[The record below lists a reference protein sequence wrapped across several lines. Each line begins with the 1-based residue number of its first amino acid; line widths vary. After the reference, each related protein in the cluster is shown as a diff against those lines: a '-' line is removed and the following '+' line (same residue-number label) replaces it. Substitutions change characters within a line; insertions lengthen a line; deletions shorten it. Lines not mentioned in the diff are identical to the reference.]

1 MNNVENLTP
10 DEQKA
15 ISKYSLLNSLFLL
28 VNGINLLY
36 VNNTVKQGEYHL
48 YLVTAL
54 LIISVVITVMT
65 VIVYFRKIRHI
76 RKYKSRY
83 LIAVS
88 LIIFLFVLHVFIC
101 KDYVIDIFAGERTIV
116 TSEYSVLWDYFYTE
130 CDGKE
135 IRINLKDETIA
146 KLRDNE
152 YIDSDEI
159 YNFDTN
165 TYYYKKK
172 AHITYYPNSKLLK
185 EAFVEKQNKKTFCG
199 DTITKGD
206 D

>member
-1 MNNVENLTP
+1 MNEVINMNNAENFT
-10 DEQKA
+10 DAEQKA
-15 ISKYSLLNSLFLL
+15 INKYSLLNSLFIL
-28 VNGINLLY
+28 VNGINLVY

-48 YLVTAL
+48 YLATAL
-54 LIISVVITVMT
+54 LIISAVITVMT

-76 RKYKSRY
+76 RKYRSKY
-83 LIAVS
+83 LISVS
-88 LIIFLFVLHVFIC
+88 LVIFLFLLHVFIC
-101 KDYVIDIFAGERTIV
+101 KDYVIDIFAGEKTIV

-130 CDGKE
+130 IDGEE

-152 YIDSDEI
+152 YIDSEEI

-185 EAFVEKQNKKTFCG
+185 EAFVEK
-199 DTITKGD
+199 
-206 D
+206 

>member
-1 MNNVENLTP
+1 MNNVEKFTP
-10 DEQKA
+10 DEKKA
-15 ISKYSLLNSLFLL
+15 INKYSCLNSLFLL
-28 VNGINLLY
+28 VNGINLAY
-36 VNNTVKQGEYHL
+36 VNNTVKQGAYHL
-48 YLVTAL
+48 YLVMAL
-54 LIISVVITVMT
+54 LIISAVITVMT

-185 EAFVEKQNKKTFCG
+185 EAFVEK
-199 DTITKGD
+199 
-206 D
+206 